1 MSLLYPLLVIPLVLH
16 TALASQGR
24 TCCKYSCEKDRISNE
39 YRNCP
44 DWCSSDQSC
53 VLRDQSG
60 LLNHIVGNCT
70 VLYDTKKD
78 KTEDSI
84 DNCLAQN
91 FVSNFRLGAGGS
103 EGDHLP
109 FHIVAYPFIGASQQQ
124 SHFTGIDLRY
134 QFAEFTNL
142 RFRIKNTNA
151 KVCPEHDSH
160 GDAGAGLCHPR
171 CVQIDRAGSGG
182 GIGGQTF
189 LSYDCEAGF
198 YISRG
203 NWISTTEHDYQLSVC
218 AGDQCGDFLF
228 QLPDLSLPGDSSRE
242 EQVVLLVDRRE
253 FEDMDRVLVY
263 IPTVKDADSYH
274 IVLVRVGENITK
286 DLVHNQTHISMK
298 NTNHLM
304 QRVELDYSLP
314 SGRFQL
320 LVTPLKDGKVVGPVL
335 YSCYLTRPDYGQHAL
350 AIVTA
355 ILVTVLI
362 VGIVLTLY
370 RRWQAVAEAGA
381 VEPSAL
387 VMAGRM
393 EEQAV
398 LIVTPLDNPDHV
410 EVVKDL
416 CRYLR
421 DWCGVGT
428 TYFAMDDETGIGST
442 QRDPWKWCQETGDK
456 VREKGTIVFIAGPD
470 PGLATNTSI
479 HPNLEHNQA
488 FLTTRHLHQMAGEG
502 RALVAKFSY
511 SSLKTLPQEVP
522 EHLKTSAYHI
532 PKQTNEFLVHLL
544 QVKKKA
550 LCTLFPCPLVRPDIK
565 PGDLSRAGG
574 PDLLHKIRE
583 LTLKEAKYRLEQQ
596 GGGAGLAGDKVTG
609 REKEL
614 LNRLEVGED
623 TTLLCEEIR
632 NFNKQD
638 KDRTLTVEL
647 EGGLPSTRD
656 MGNRDKMDVEEEI

>member
-1 MSLLYPLLVIPLVLH
+1 MLLSCSLISALVL
-16 TALASQGR
+16 LPVSSLSQGR
-24 TCCKYSCEKDRISNE
+24 TCCKYSCGTDKQGE
-39 YRNCP
+39 CP
-44 DWCSSDQSC
+44 AWCHSDQDC
-53 VLRDQSG
+53 VARDKAG
-60 LLNHIVGNCT
+60 LLNQVLQNCT

-78 KTEDSI
+78 KTDDSI
-84 DNCLAQN
+84 ASCLAQN
-91 FVSNFRLGAGGS
+91 YDGSSRLGGGEDS
-103 EGDHLP
+103 LP
-109 FHIVAYPFIGASQQQ
+109 FHIVAYPFIGATQQQ
-124 SHFTGIDLRY
+124 SHFTGIDIRY
-134 QFAEFTNL
+134 QLAGLSGL

-151 KVCPEHDSH
+151 KVCPEH
-160 GDAGAGLCHPR
+160 GDHDEAGAGLCHPR
-171 CVQIDRAGSGG
+171 CVEVEKAFGG
-182 GIGGQTF
+182 DVGTDAF

-218 AGDQCGDFLF
+218 AGQQCGDFLF
-228 QLPDLSLPGDSSRE
+228 QLPDLSTTRQ
-242 EQVVLLVDRRE
+242 EQVVVLVDRRE
-253 FEDMDRVLVY
+253 FEEMDRVLMY
-263 IPTVKDADSYH
+263 IPIVPQADSYL
-274 IVLVRVGENITK
+274 IVLVKVGENVTR
-286 DLVHNQTHISMK
+286 DVVHNQTHVSSGTGNM
-298 NTNHLM
+298 M
-304 QRVELDYSLP
+304 EEVVVDYPLA
-314 SGRFQL
+314 SGRYQL
-320 LVTPLKDGKVVGPVL
+320 LVTPLKGGKVAGPVL
-335 YSCYLTRPDYGQHAL
+335 SSCYLTRPDYGQHAL
-350 AIVTA
+350 ATITA

-362 VGIVLTLY
+362 VGLVLTLY

-410 EVVKDL
+410 EVVKGL

-456 VREKGTIVFIAGPD
+456 VREKGIIVFIAGPD

-522 EHLKTSAYHI
+522 DHLKTSAYHI

-574 PDLLHKIRE
+574 PDLLLKIRE
-583 LTLKEAKYRLEQQ
+583 LTLKEAHYRLEAE
-596 GGGAGLAGDKVTG
+596 GEGEKVVNRKTD
-609 REKEL
+609 L
-614 LNRLEVGED
+614 LNKPDVGED

-638 KDRTLTVEL
+638 TIDKDKTLRVDL
-647 EGGLPSTRD
+647 EGGLPSTKE
-656 MGNRDKMDVEEEI
+656 MGNRDKMDVEEEEEI

>member
-1 MSLLYPLLVIPLVLH
+1 M
-16 TALASQGR
+16 
-24 TCCKYSCEKDRISNE
+24 
-39 YRNCP
+39 
-44 DWCSSDQSC
+44 
-53 VLRDQSG
+53 
-60 LLNHIVGNCT
+60 
-70 VLYDTKKD
+70 
-78 KTEDSI
+78 
-84 DNCLAQN
+84 
-91 FVSNFRLGAGGS
+91 
-103 EGDHLP
+103 
-109 FHIVAYPFIGASQQQ
+109 
-124 SHFTGIDLRY
+124 
-134 QFAEFTNL
+134 
-142 RFRIKNTNA
+142 
-151 KVCPEHDSH
+151 
-160 GDAGAGLCHPR
+160 
-171 CVQIDRAGSGG
+171 
-182 GIGGQTF
+182 
-189 LSYDCEAGF
+189 
-198 YISRG
+198 
-203 NWISTTEHDYQLSVC
+203 
-218 AGDQCGDFLF
+218 
-228 QLPDLSLPGDSSRE
+228 
-242 EQVVLLVDRRE
+242 
-253 FEDMDRVLVY
+253 
-263 IPTVKDADSYH
+263 
-274 IVLVRVGENITK
+274 
-286 DLVHNQTHISMK
+286 
-298 NTNHLM
+298 
-304 QRVELDYSLP
+304 
-314 SGRFQL
+314 GRFQL

-421 DWCGVGT
+421 DWCGEGT
-428 TYFAMDDETGIGST
+428 AYFAMDDETGMGST
-442 QRDPWKWCQETGDK
+442 QSDLWKWCQETGDK
-456 VREKGTIVFIAGPD
+456 VREKGTIVFIAGPA
-470 PGLATNTSI
+470 PG
-479 HPNLEHNQA
+479 
-488 FLTTRHLHQMAGEG
+488 
-502 RALVAKFSY
+502 LVAKFSY

>member
-1 MSLLYPLLVIPLVLH
+1 MVEHSEE
-16 TALASQGR
+16 
-24 TCCKYSCEKDRISNE
+24 CE
-39 YRNCP
+39 
-44 DWCSSDQSC
+44 
-53 VLRDQSG
+53 V
-60 LLNHIVGNCT
+60 V
-70 VLYDTKKD
+70 YDTKKD
-78 KTEDSI
+78 KTGDSI
-84 DNCLAQN
+84 KECLAQE
-91 FVSNFRLGAGGS
+91 FVGTATLGAGQS
-103 EGDHLP
+103 LP
-109 FHIVAYPFIGASQQQ
+109 FHVVAYPFIGAGQQQ

-134 QFAEFTNL
+134 LYTGLNSL
-142 RFRIKNTNA
+142 RFRIKNTNP
-151 KVCPEHDSH
+151 KVCPEHDHSDVP
-160 GDAGAGLCHPR
+160 GGLCHPR
-171 CVQIDRAGSGG
+171 CVEIKQTADVQVDHR
-182 GIGGQTF
+182 TF

-203 NWISTTEHDYQLSVC
+203 NWISTTTHDYQLSVC
-218 AGDQCGDFLF
+218 QGETCGEFLF
-228 QLPDLSLPGDSSRE
+228 QLPDLSLQEYSSNNELVLVLIDGKEFAERDR
-242 EQVVLLVDRRE
+242 VVL
-253 FEDMDRVLVY
+253 Y
-263 IPTVKDADSYH
+263 IPVMKDVDSYY

-286 DLVHNQTHISMK
+286 DIIYNQTFVSLGGTEGMMHK
-298 NTNHLM
+298 VLFA
-304 QRVELDYSLP
+304 YSLP

-320 LVTPLKDGKVVGPVL
+320 LIKPVQNGLVVGPVL
-335 YSCYLTRPDYGQHAL
+335 SSCYLTRPDYGQHAL

-362 VGIVLTLY
+362 VGLVLTLY

-410 EVVKDL
+410 DVVKDL

-456 VREKGTIVFIAGPD
+456 VRDKGTIVFIAGPD

-502 RALVAKFSY
+502 RAMVAKFSY

-550 LCTLFPCPLVRPDIK
+550 LCSLFPCPLVRPDIK
-565 PGDLSRAGG
+565 PGDFSRAGG
-574 PDLLHKIRE
+574 PELIRKIRE
-583 LTLKEAKYRLEQQ
+583 LTLKEAKYRLELH
-596 GGGAGLAGDKVTG
+596 GSGVVTSSNIVRKEIKQEV
-609 REKEL
+609 RE
-614 LNRLEVGED
+614 NGED
-623 TTLLCEEIR
+623 TTLLCEEIKNLNR
-632 NFNKQD
+632 KEE
-638 KDRTLTVEL
+638 DRTLQVEL
-647 EGGLPSTRD
+647 EGGLPSTRE
-656 MGNRDKMDVEEEI
+656 MGARDKLDVEDV